1 MRQGKRDIRK
11 SRGKR
16 DIRKSKEGERLSRGG
31 RRTRGGVRVVRT
43 RFIKGDILRYP
54 HTAGN
59 MVIAAITLV
68 LRAVPKKDALNRLSS
83 QFSTLTR
90 RRKNKTGA
98 PKAPEMAVTGR
109 MTKKAL
115 IGRTTVKNRG
125 GLPVYE
131 KNNCRNNLS
140 LEVRWKLKRKK

>member
-1 MRQGKRDIRK
+1 
-11 SRGKR
+11 
-16 DIRKSKEGERLSRGG
+16 
-31 RRTRGGVRVVRT
+31 
-43 RFIKGDILRYP
+43 
-54 HTAGN
+54 

-83 QFSTLTR
+83 QFSTLT

-131 KNNCRNNLS
+131 KKQL
-140 LEVRWKLKRKK
+140 

>member
-1 MRQGKRDIRK
+1 MRQ
-11 SRGKR
+11 GKR

-31 RRTRGGVRVVRT
+31 RTRGGVWVVRT

-90 RRKNKTGA
+90 RKNKTGA

-131 KNNCRNNLS
+131 KKQL
-140 LEVRWKLKRKK
+140 